1 MALLLRCWL
10 CLCAGSVGLSMDTGP
25 APGRVVVHGQ
35 ESSRATES
43 LGSSTCVDQGISMSL
58 ACVLSQRPR
67 GEEDSPTLESDAQR
81 LSRWA
86 ALAYVDLH
94 AIDAACNCKCT
105 AWRPPAGA
113 ILAAADIDRRGFQ
126 ASQGA
131 SRGTA
136 RGLRGLRGAGCT
148 VEDSAGISEPGGP
161 TRWLWGCLAD
171 WCERRRQL
179 RFRISKIDPD
189 LCRRDVPTVG
199 DVDNQWCCRGAPA

>member
-67 GEEDSPTLESDAQR
+67 GEEDTPTLESDAQR

-113 ILAAADIDRRGFQ
+113 ILAAADIDRRGVPGQPGRF
-126 ASQGA
+126 AWHCAGVA
-131 SRGTA
+131 GV
-136 RGLRGLRGAGCT
+136 AGCR
-148 VEDSAGISEPGGP
+148 VHGGGLSRNLRA
-161 TRWLWGCLAD
+161 RWANPVAMGVS
-171 WCERRRQL
+171 R
-179 RFRISKIDPD
+179 
-189 LCRRDVPTVG
+189 
-199 DVDNQWCCRGAPA
+199 